1 MNNQKSDILFSRT
14 VKAGQRYY
22 YIDAKIDTKGNR
34 YIVLTE
40 SKNAEKGQSMLRS
53 KVFLYEEDFAK
64 FREALDEVFS
74 ALAPNSDSIYSSDAH
89 VSNDLARSTDSSVNT
104 SSISLIDMDG
114 DLDIDLDLL
123 DSE

>member
-1 MNNQKSDILFSRT
+1 MNNQKSEILFSRT

-22 YIDAKIDTKGNR
+22 YIDAKIDSKGNR

-40 SKNAEKGQSMLRS
+40 SKNAEPGQSMLRS

-74 ALAPNSDSIYSSDAH
+74 ALAPDCASLHTSDAH
-89 VSNDLARSTDSSVNT
+89 ISADLAFPNDSLVNA

-114 DLDIDLDLL
+114 DLNIDLDML